1 MEVTRKRKFLQQIQ
15 MLLIKHLDMIVVLI
29 VCLCVGKTQKVILT
43 GTRAVFHIGRYT
55 RQKYLRLFYQEIQ
68 KEILLLKRIAM
79 ESWQQKKMAYTVN
92 RQYMLGMMTQVH
104 SYMKLAGE
112 IITLVQVR
120 VATNLMMVNT
130 IMLTMK

>member
-1 MEVTRKRKFLQQIQ
+1 M
-15 MLLIKHLDMIVVLI
+15 
-29 VCLCVGKTQKVILT
+29 
-43 GTRAVFHIGRYT
+43 
-55 RQKYLRLFYQEIQ
+55 
-68 KEILLLKRIAM
+68 LLKRIAM
-79 ESWQQKKMAYTVN
+79 ENWQQKKMAYTVN

-104 SYMKLAGE
+104 SYIKLAGE